1 MAILRRAL
9 LAIGWCVALF
19 FGVVLMVVGMN
30 DGDERVYFGSVILL
44 FGFVFHLVINWIF
57 TGNIR
62 GHTVGKRDLNEVGKT
77 K

>member
-19 FGVVLMVVGMN
+19 FGVIALSRGFDGADIEFVYIVVT
-30 DGDERVYFGSVILL
+30 FLL

-62 GHTVGKRDLNEVGKT
+62 GYSVKKGD
-77 K
+77 